1 MAWCP
6 KQKANVKPDLC
17 RRMATLCH
25 NGSIQVLPYLVWILL
40 PHMAFVNISQIPSPV
55 RPCMVTNYMLIF
67 HQHYYRKQTWSQTR
81 AARSDSGWVFPCS
94 RCLRWWSCYGTCW
107 SVWSLWRT
115 RRHQAKPE
123 VENLPRKIG
132 PLRIGNVLKNLQR
145 IMAVIQSICSLCS
158 KTSYRQISWSLEA
171 AIFVLRFSNCSEI
184 WQAHRQHGAP
194 VVRWLGALTRG

>member
-1 MAWCP
+1 
-6 KQKANVKPDLC
+6 
-17 RRMATLCH
+17 
-25 NGSIQVLPYLVWILL
+25 
-40 PHMAFVNISQIPSPV
+40 MAFVNISQIPSPV

-107 SVWSLWRT
+107 SVWSPWLT
-115 RRHQAKPE
+115 RRHQAKTE
-123 VENLPRKIG
+123 VKNLPRKIG

-145 IMAVIQSICSLCS
+145 IMDVIQSICSLRLWN
-158 KTSYRQISWSLEA
+158 KTFVILSSLILLCNKTFYHQISWSLEA
-171 AIFVLRFSNCSEI
+171 ARFVLRFSNCSEI

-194 VVRWLGALTRG
+194 VVRWLEALTRG